1 MTGQPE
7 HSGDDALYSPPLTLN
22 PALLS
27 QVAAIAEVLG
37 RWSARQDVLPS
48 PLLRRENRI
57 HTIQASLAIE

>member
-37 RWSARQDVLPS
+37 
-48 PLLRRENRI
+48 LLGD
-57 HTIQASLAIE
+57 